1 MKLLPLALC
10 LGLAATAG
18 QAADYT
24 PAMQSYLESDIM
36 VWAADPVIL
45 EAIRAQNAMSAAY
58 DQAQIDTLDTAWRAE
73 VGASATPTITPVLTS
88 AAAEFLRGKVKAS
101 GGAITEIFLM
111 DAKGLNVAVSDTTSD
126 YWQGDEDKF
135 TMTYPLGAGAVHLGE
150 VEMDESSQRYQ
161 GQVSITIADP
171 ATGEVLGAMTVG
183 LDAESLL

>member
-1 MKLLPLALC
+1 MKLLSLAVC
-10 LGLAATAG
+10 FGLAASAS
-18 QAADYT
+18 QAADYA

-36 VWAADPVIL
+36 AWATDPVIL
-45 EAIRAQNAMSAAY
+45 QAIRAQNAVTAAY
-58 DQAQIDTLDTAWRAE
+58 DQAQIDALDTAWRAE
-73 VGASATPTITPVLTS
+73 VGTSAMPTIAPVLTS
-88 AAAEFLRGKVKAS
+88 AAADYLRSKVKES
-101 GGAITEIFLM
+101 SGAITEIFLM
-111 DAKGLNVAVSDTTSD
+111 DARGLNVAVSDTTSD
-126 YWQGDEDKF
+126 FWQGDEDKF

>member
-1 MKLLPLALC
+1 MKLVSLALC
-10 LGLAATAG
+10 LGLAGTAV

-36 VWAADPVIL
+36 AWAADPVIL
-45 EAIRAQNAMSAAY
+45 EAIRAQNAVTAGY
-58 DQAQIDTLDTAWRAE
+58 DQGQIDALDTAWRAE
-73 VGASATPTITPVLTS
+73 VGTAAMPTITPVLTS
-88 AAAEFLRGKVKAS
+88 AAAEFLRDKVKAS

-111 DAKGLNVAVSDTTSD
+111 DARGLNVAVSDTTSD
-126 YWQGDEDKF
+126 FWQGDEDKF
-135 TMTYPLGAGAVHLGE
+135 TMTFPKGAGAVHLGE

-161 GQVSITIADP
+161 GQISITIADP